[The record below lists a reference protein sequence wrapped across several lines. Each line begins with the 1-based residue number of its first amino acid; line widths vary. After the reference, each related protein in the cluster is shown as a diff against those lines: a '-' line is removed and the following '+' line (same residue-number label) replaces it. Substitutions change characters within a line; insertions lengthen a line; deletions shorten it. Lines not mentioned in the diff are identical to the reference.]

1 MDNARWYARERGIAL
16 ALQRAQLPPTQISH
30 ATVEMAARYRTSGG
44 DAEVGGYRF
53 DVISLPGARV
63 GLVVGHG
70 INASATMG
78 PLRPD
83 MPHPRTPASTAGQ
96 PATESRHAR

>member
-1 MDNARWYARERGIAL
+1 REHGIAL
-16 ALQRAQLPPTQISH
+16 ALQCALLPPTQISH

-63 GLVVGHG
+63 GLVVGDVVGHG

-83 MPHPRTPASTAGQ
+83 IPHPRTPASAAGQ